1 MKYGAIFDM
10 DGLLVDSEKLYQR
23 IWIDQADERG
33 IELSPDFVNEV
44 SGTNGVLRENIIN
57 KHFHTDEGKA
67 IVAENLKRGKEELQK
82 HVPLK
87 TGVREIL
94 QFFHDQGIRMAVASS
109 NYEDQIRSNL
119 ERSGIS
125 PYFDAIVSGSEIT
138 HGKPAPDIFLK
149 AAEKLELDPHDCY
162 VFEDS
167 LNGIRAAHTAGCA
180 PVMIPDMMEP
190 TEEIRAMANEVFGS
204 LVEVKQWFEAALE
217 SNGKC

>member
-23 IWIDQADERG
+23 IWIDQANERG
-33 IELSPDFVNEV
+33 IELSPDFVKEV

-57 KHFHTDEGKA
+57 KHFHTDDGKA
-67 IVAENLKRGKEELQK
+67 IVAENLKRGSEELQK

-94 QFFHDQGIRMAVASS
+94 KFFHNQGIRMAVASS

-125 PYFDAIVSGSEIT
+125 PYFSASVSGSEIT

-190 TEEIRAMANEVFGS
+190 TEEIRAICHGIFPDMLRAIDFFREEQTEGN
-204 LVEVKQWFEAALE
+204 
-217 SNGKC
+217 

>member
-1 MKYGAIFDM
+1 MKHGAIFDM
-10 DGLLVDSEKLYQR
+10 DGLLVDSERMYQQV
-23 IWIDQADERG
+23 WIDQANEMG
-33 IELSPDFVNEV
+33 IELGPDFINEV

-67 IVAENLKRGKEELQK
+67 IVAENLKRGKEKLQK

-94 QFFHDQGIRMAVASS
+94 KFLYDQGIRIAVASS

-119 ERSGIS
+119 EKSGIA

-149 AAEKLELDPHDCY
+149 AAELLGEKPGNC
-162 VFEDS
+162 VVIEDS
-167 LNGIRAAHTAGCA
+167 FNGIRAAKAAGMTAIMV
-180 PVMIPDMMEP
+180 PDQLIPD
-190 TEEIRAMANEVFGS
+190 EEISKLADFVLPS
-204 LVEVKQWFEAALE
+204 LVVVKDRLE
-217 SNGKC
+217 SLK

>member
-1 MKYGAIFDM
+1 MKKGAIFDM
-10 DGLLVDSEKLYQR
+10 DGLLVDSERMYQQ
-23 IWIDQADERG
+23 IWIDQAHEMG
-33 IELSPDFVNEV
+33 VELSPDFVKEV

-67 IVAENLKRGKEELQK
+67 IVAENLKRGKEKLQK

-94 QFFHDQGIRMAVASS
+94 KFFYDRGIKIAVASS

-119 ERSGIS
+119 EKSGIA

-149 AAEKLELDPHDCY
+149 AAEKLELDPRDCY

-167 LNGIRAAHTAGCA
+167 LNGIRAAHTAECA

-190 TEEIRAMANEVFGS
+190 TEEIQEICHGIFPDMLKAIEFFRKEQTEGN
-204 LVEVKQWFEAALE
+204 
-217 SNGKC
+217 

>member
-33 IELSPDFVNEV
+33 IELSPDFVKEV

-94 QFFHDQGIRMAVASS
+94 KFFHDQGIRMAVASS

-125 PYFDAIVSGSEIT
+125 PYFDAIVSGCEIT

-190 TEEIRAMANEVFGS
+190 TEEIRAICYGIFPDMLKAIDFFREEQTEGN
-204 LVEVKQWFEAALE
+204 
-217 SNGKC
+217 